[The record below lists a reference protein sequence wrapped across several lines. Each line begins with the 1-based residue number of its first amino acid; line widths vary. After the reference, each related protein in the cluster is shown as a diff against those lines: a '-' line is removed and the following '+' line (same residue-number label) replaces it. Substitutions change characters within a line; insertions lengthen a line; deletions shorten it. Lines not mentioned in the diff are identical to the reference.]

1 MKFKRKGESFL
12 SSNSSFFFSPVSST
26 LEKLEIAESEF
37 THVSVWDMG
46 EVNAFKGIKWITDG
60 MEQEV
65 NWQD

>member
-1 MKFKRKGESFL
+1 
-12 SSNSSFFFSPVSST
+12 